1 MKETKR
7 KTYNFKFVV
16 IGDPNVGKS
25 CLVHRFIFK
34 KCTPLLILVKMNSD
48 HTLGVEFA
56 TSRLEF
62 DDCVVNLQLWDTAG
76 Q

>member
-1 MKETKR
+1 MKENKR

-34 KCTPLLILVKMNSD
+34 KCKLLFI
-48 HTLGVEFA
+48 
-56 TSRLEF
+56 
-62 DDCVVNLQLWDTAG
+62 
-76 Q
+76 